1 MEAKL
6 WRAVYRHVLSLAHH
20 RRPRE
25 QFDDRMIV
33 LVMLRAAAFGQPICW
48 ACRAGNWP
56 SDFDRPL
63 PSDSTVS
70 RRLRT
75 LGVQQL
81 WERALA
87 AVSDLLEGSAGA
99 PLVKAIDSKPL
110 TVGAYSK
117 DRHAKRGH
125 IAAGQKARGYRLHA
139 LCHGRNVRQFVI
151 GSMDDHD
158 SKAAPTLLGRLEG
171 GGYVRV
177 RGGRQRVRH
186 QRPARACRSGQS
198 PAGEPAPP
206 VQPGRARPQAQ
217 LCAASA
223 IAGHH
228 GLAADASRG
237 SRRLWPEPLHLPRGC
252 RELLWS
258 CFGELSY
265 LGLNYLPAWI
275 RGPKCVAWWTA
286 AKILVHLCRR
296 AQKKGLMR

>member
-75 LGVQQL
+75 VGVQQL

-158 SKAAPTLLGRLEG
+158 SRAAPTLLGRLEG
-171 GGYVRV
+171 GGYVV
-177 RGGRQRVRH
+177 ADNAYDANH
-186 QRPARACRSGQS
+186 LHARAAEANHQLVSPPRPCNRGVRDLKHNCVQRLRSLDIMDSPLTRHAGPDAFGQS
-198 PAGEPAPP
+198 LYNCR
-206 VQPGRARPQAQ
+206 V
-217 LCAASA
+217 AA
-223 IAGHH
+223 
-228 GLAADASRG
+228 
-237 SRRLWPEPLHLPRGC
+237 E
-252 RELLWS
+252 S